1 MLPVSVVMSTYN
13 RENTIKEAIDSIL
26 NQSFCDFE
34 FIIMDDAS
42 TDSTEKIIKSYDD
55 DRILYLKNHQNC
67 GCSFNYHVCH
77 NIAKG
82 KYVVHLDDDDVS
94 FRERIAKQ
102 VDFMEENLDIALSG
116 TYIETF
122 GENKRPSWVFYYE
135 PKILNIIMN
144 FYNPICHSSVIYRK
158 GYFDKHF
165 INYDVRKKCSQ
176 DYDLYKQIVLSGG
189 KIANLPEILTK
200 YRMHKNRIT
209 DVKDTQNI
217 QIDVAN
223 EIKKEL
229 LRRFFNEE
237 QILEFEEYMRG
248 FPYNEYGI
256 YSVIK
261 GLEML
266 KQSQSVRGE
275 DCSEEIKR
283 LIEDV
288 KNKKFIF

>member
-13 RENTIKEAIDSIL
+13 RENTIKYTIDSVL
-26 NQSFCDFE
+26 NQSFGDFE
-34 FIIMDDAS
+34 FIIVDDAS
-42 TDSTEKIIKSYDD
+42 TDSTEEIIKSYDD
-55 DRILYLKNHQNC
+55 DRILYLKNHKNC

-82 KYVVHLDDDDVS
+82 KYVVHIDDDDVS
-94 FRERIAKQ
+94 LRERIAKQ
-102 VDFMEENLDIALSG
+102 VVFMDENPDITLSG

-122 GENKRPSWVFYYE
+122 GENKRPSWVFYSE
-135 PKILNIIMN
+135 PKILDIVMN
-144 FYNPICHSSVIYRK
+144 LYNPICHSSVIYRK
-158 GYFDKHF
+158 SYLDEHF

-189 KIANLPEILTK
+189 KIANLPEILIK

-223 EIKKEL
+223 GIKKEL
-229 LRRFFNEE
+229 LGRFFNENR
-237 QILEFEEYMRG
+237 IVEFEEYMRG

-256 YSVIK
+256 FSVIK

-266 KQSQSVRGE
+266 KQALLERGE
-275 DCSEEIKR
+275 DCSFEIEQ